1 MKRFIYIPTLIVLL
15 IACDDQIEADLT
27 EIDPIIVIDAWLDDT
42 GNGQRISVR
51 RSQQYFDSSPL
62 TGIEDAI
69 VTITDDDGNTYPFT
83 HTGQGEYLM
92 VTGADMFAEVDRVY
106 NLRVETSEGT
116 FFSQTAMNRVPEIDS
131 ISFRFEEEQA
141 PFLPDSYFAEVWA
154 RDPDGAGDTYY
165 IKTWKNGDFLDEP
178 GEISIAYD
186 AGFSA
191 GGNVD
196 GLIFI
201 QPIRDSVNPFDEDRS
216 ENAEYDFLAP
226 YLFGDSIYVEVHSI
240 SNEAFFFFQRVQV
253 ESGRTGGFA
262 ELFSTPL
269 ANVPTNIIAEDENIP
284 VLGFFNVA
292 AVSTMGRTL
301 VDESDVREVPE

>member
-1 MKRFIYIPTLIVLL
+1 MKRYIYLPILVLL
-15 IACDDQIEADLT
+15 FIACDDQIEADLT

-42 GNGQRISVR
+42 GSGQIISVK

-62 TGIEDAI
+62 EGVEDAV

-83 HTGQGEYLM
+83 HTGRGEYLM
-92 VTGADMFAEVDRVY
+92 VTGSETFAEIERVY
-106 NLRVETSEGT
+106 NLSVVTPEGS
-116 FFSQTAMNRVPEIDS
+116 FFSQSTMNRVPEIDS
-131 ISFRFEEEQA
+131 ITFRFEEEQA
-141 PFLPDSYFAEVWA
+141 PFIPDSYFAEVWA
-154 RDPDGAGDTYY
+154 RDPEGTGDTYW
-165 IKTWKNGDFLDEP
+165 IKTWKNGNILDEP
-178 GEISIAYD
+178 VEISIAYD

-201 QPIRDSVNPFDEDRS
+201 QPIRDSVNPFDTDRS
-216 ENAEYDFLAP
+216 ESSEFDLLPP
-226 YLFGDSIYVEVHSI
+226 YLFGDSIYVEIHSI

-262 ELFSTPL
+262 ELFATPL
-269 ANVPTNIIAEDENIP
+269 ANVPTNIISENENTL

-292 AVSTMGRTL
+292 SVTGLGRTL